1 MSDYQKYYL
10 GMWAIAAVTFIMF
23 VYSFV
28 LYHSL
33 RDAIIAS
40 ADNPLAA
47 ACAMR
52 ATASTPNDCL
62 LMIMRMQ

>member
-1 MSDYQKYYL
+1 MDSDSKFWL
-10 GMWAIAAVTFIMF
+10 GVWAIAAVTFIMF

-52 ATASTPNDCL
+52 ATANTPNDCL